1 MLLIVLPTLT
11 APLPVVGLGINVA
24 LTPKWIVMAST
35 DLIYL
40 EISNY
45 KGAIQNNMA
54 GVEYRPFKNVGFG
67 FRTESLRLGIEVDKK
82 SDIPGLGDFVGDLI
96 SAMSVLH
103 CT

>member
-35 DLIYL
+35 DLMYL

-45 KGAIQNNMA
+45 KGAI
-54 GVEYRPFKNVGFG
+54 
-67 FRTESLRLGIEVDKK
+67 
-82 SDIPGLGDFVGDLI
+82 
-96 SAMSVLH
+96 
-103 CT
+103 